1 MLNKHTRGRQGAFKA
16 VGFEDWRAV
25 DIMLSWL
32 SALGSIRYDEI
43 EILLL
48 DWRAFIFKSYKIK
61 TYCSWIDSVTGD
73 VRPCFIPFQPPWKQ
87 QYENKNIIVHTRIY
101 LLSDFG

>member
-1 MLNKHTRGRQGAFKA
+1 MLTR
-16 VGFEDWRAV
+16 
-25 DIMLSWL
+25 L

-87 QYENKNIIVHTRIY
+87 HYENKNIIVHTCIY
-101 LLSDFG
+101 LLLDFG

>member
-1 MLNKHTRGRQGAFKA
+1 MLHKHTRGRLGA
-16 VGFEDWRAV
+16 FEDWRAV
-25 DIMLSWL
+25 DIMLTWL

-61 TYCSWIDSVTGD
+61 T
-73 VRPCFIPFQPPWKQ
+73 
-87 QYENKNIIVHTRIY
+87 
-101 LLSDFG
+101 